1 MDTESKYKESTDDFP
16 EGQLQIAFNYKI
28 DDKEVTVFFVE
39 TDSNQDW
46 LIKSDNRAVY
56 QGTGELKVKD
66 EILGFDVTIPDL
78 IYTVSLVD
86 GPDSIRVIIQ
96 TDSGNVI
103 FDNQRN
109 ANGSSPPRD
118 TAVDTVS
125 GAISDGEI
133 KFED

>member
-1 MDTESKYKESTDDFP
+1 M
-16 EGQLQIAFNYKI
+16 YKI
-28 DDKEVTVFFVE
+28 DEKEVTVKFEE
-39 TDSNQDW
+39 TDTKQDW

-56 QGTGELKVKD
+56 QGTGKLMVKD
-66 EILGFDVTIPDL
+66 EILGFDVTIEDL

-86 GPDSIRVIIQ
+86 DPDSIRVIIQ
-96 TDSGNVI
+96 TDSGDVI

-109 ANGSSPPRD
+109 GDGSSPPRD

-125 GAISDGEI
+125 GAISEGEI